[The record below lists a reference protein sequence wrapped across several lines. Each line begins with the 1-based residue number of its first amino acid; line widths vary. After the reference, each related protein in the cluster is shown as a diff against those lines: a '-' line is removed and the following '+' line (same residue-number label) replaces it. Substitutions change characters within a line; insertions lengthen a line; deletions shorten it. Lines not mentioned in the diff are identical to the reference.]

1 MNWKKF
7 SGGGGVAI
15 LAVAVLMVSLMS
27 CSKNLTTNTDSLYV
41 PTAADVTSSATLPDL
56 QAGRSVLINSC
67 GRCHTLYAPDN
78 LSVANWKMIVP
89 NMASRAGLSAVETAQ
104 VTKYVT
110 RGK

>member
-1 MNWKKF
+1 MNWNKL
-7 SGGGGVAI
+7 SGRRVAA
-15 LAVAVLMVSLMS
+15 LLSVAVLMVSLMS

-56 QAGRSVLINSC
+56 QAGRSVFINSC
-67 GRCHTLYAPDN
+67 GRCHNLYSPDN
-78 LSVANWKMIVP
+78 FSVANWRAIVP
-89 NMASRAGLSAVETAQ
+89 NMASRAGLSSTETTQ

>member
-1 MNWKKF
+1 MNWNKL
-7 SGGGGVAI
+7 SGRRVAAV
-15 LAVAVLMVSLMS
+15 LAVAVLIVLLMS

-56 QAGRSVLINSC
+56 QAGRSVFINSC
-67 GRCHTLYAPDN
+67 GRCHTLYSPDN
-78 LSVANWKMIVP
+78 LSVANWKAIVP
-89 NMASRAGLSAVETAQ
+89 NMASKAGLSATETAQ